1 MKVGVLWDRTT
12 REAALTGTFL
22 PDENR
27 RLVARLGGFLR
38 KKVAV
43 QWREVP
49 PSSPDYAM
57 ALFKRAQ
64 ASVLMGEPDQSARID
79 AARRHAD
86 ATTKPLIE
94 RERLFVGK

>member
-1 MKVGVLWDRTT
+1 MAGDVLAVDPGVHRVKVGVLWDRTT

-49 PSSPDYAM
+49 PSSPVPS
-57 ALFKRAQ
+57 RA
-64 ASVLMGEPDQSARID
+64 AP
-79 AARRHAD
+79 
-86 ATTKPLIE
+86 
-94 RERLFVGK
+94 